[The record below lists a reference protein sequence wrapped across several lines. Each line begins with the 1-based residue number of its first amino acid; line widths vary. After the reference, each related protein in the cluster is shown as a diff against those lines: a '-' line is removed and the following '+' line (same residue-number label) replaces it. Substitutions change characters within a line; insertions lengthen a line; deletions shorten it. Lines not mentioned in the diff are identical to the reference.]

1 MLCTHLRA
9 RSRRQKGKLRALG
22 IVSRRPRF
30 VQVVREFQVCAVRK
44 LILVL
49 VDECHGAFERI
60 FAVGHGLNL
69 RARERAASFDE
80 IG

>member
-30 VQVVREFQVCAVRK
+30 VQVVREFQVYAVRK

-60 FAVGHGLNL
+60 FAVGHGFKFA
-69 RARERAASFDE
+69 RARERAASF
-80 IG
+80 